1 MRYRSA
7 SKRRRSRPQL
17 KKWSNATVTASK
29 TFVRATTGVR
39 AGKRISRTIL
49 HRSNSDESVFK
60 KHEGH
65 EPGVELQDDEPQRG
79 VASWASSFEKLL
91 GDPAGLHTFAEF
103 LKKEFSHENI
113 YFWVACEKYRSL
125 SIASERAAAARD
137 IFERH
142 LCLGALE
149 PVNVDSHAR
158 QDTQDGLTEAAPT
171 LFLQAQKQI
180 FNLMK
185 FDSYPRFLKSELY
198 KECLVRELSG
208 QELPF
213 PGGDDLDTGLQL
225 HTTAD
230 SPGHSKL
237 KKSRSDAEDRRRKS
251 LLPWHRKNRSKSKD
265 RGESEYNK
273 LRMMQQKRDTEDTVS
288 VRSDVTSSRSSLAS
302 WDLALRGSFSRQ
314 SVTSGEG
321 ESCCTLCRVILPDG
335 ATTVVQT
342 RSSESIRD
350 LVLRLLDKRGL
361 HYSAFEVF
369 DGTNVKPLSL
379 DEDSTILAGKEVR
392 VEQRAVFRLDLP
404 NRKTVGVKAKPG
416 KSLGEVLR
424 PILHKYGY
432 KLELVTLCL
441 MSENE
446 VVELTAP
453 VTSVDNQRLQVL
465 TRSAEAWKNE
475 VAHTVASQ
483 HKLKAA
489 VPTLDEIT
497 NRVFEELLQGKVAD
511 GVHTTSD
518 QGSIR
523 SEDWGSEHSS
533 GIFGR
538 FLRRDSAL
546 LDKARESRV
555 KGKKAT
561 NSSKHTGDES
571 ESKGAATS
579 SNPKPPLIAKWKVGV
594 KLQGRSESDELYEGL
609 KRAQRSRLEDQRGTE
624 INFELPDFLKDKEN
638 APQTGKKF
646 RKLRRGDESTSKF
659 YEPTDLPAGS
669 SQESLPV
676 GASGGKCGFRPDK
689 TPTTPGALVTR
700 LLDQSFVTE
709 GVIPSPRQAEEYFLG
724 RRPDPGKSDKARR
737 GESSAPSSSLDNT
750 LVELNPL
757 EATLTCGDSSDELT
771 QGSNRPRQYSDPPP
785 LPPKPKHLPVK
796 ASLWGSGTSAVGSSN
811 PPTFR
816 APAEAANSRFLR
828 PSEAK
833 RDVRVCRSRRAVYL
847 DQPSSS
853 FV

>member
-1 MRYRSA
+1 MVTTMVSLIQN
-7 SKRRRSRPQL
+7 RPQL
-17 KKWSNATVTASK
+17 KKWGNATFTASR
-29 TFVRATTGVR
+29 TFVRATSGRSTGR
-39 AGKRISRTIL
+39 RITRSLRQ
-49 HRSNSDESVFK
+49 RSNSSDDSVFN

-65 EPGVELQDDEPQRG
+65 EPGVELLHDDETERG
-79 VASWASSFEKLL
+79 VTSWASSFEKLL

-113 YFWVACEKYRSL
+113 YFWVACEKYRLL
-125 SIASERAAAARD
+125 SSETERATAARD

-158 QDTQDGLTEAAPT
+158 QATQDGLAEAAPS

-198 KECLVRELSG
+198 KDCLVRELSG
-208 QELPF
+208 RELPF

-225 HTTAD
+225 HAPVD
-230 SPGHSKL
+230 NNNGHSKL

-251 LLPWHRKNRSKSKD
+251 LLPWNRKNRSKSKD

-273 LRMMQQKRDTEDTVS
+273 LRMLQQKRDTEDTVS

-342 RSSESIRD
+342 RSSECVRD

-361 HYSAFEVF
+361 HYSAFDVF
-369 DGTNVKPLSL
+369 AGTNIKPLSL
-379 DEDSTILAGKEVR
+379 DEDSAVLAGKEVR

-432 KLELVTLCL
+432 KLELITLCL
-441 MSENE
+441 FHLSGVISQKNIYLFSQMSENE
-446 VVELTAP
+446 VVELSAS
-453 VTSVDNQRLQVL
+453 VMSVDNQRLQVL
-465 TRSAEAWKNE
+465 TRSAEGSYDAWKNE
-475 VAHTVASQ
+475 VAQTVASQ

-489 VPTLDEIT
+489 GPTLDEIT

-511 GVHTTSD
+511 GTHTTSD

-523 SEDWGSEHSS
+523 
-533 GIFGR
+533 
-538 FLRRDSAL
+538 
-546 LDKARESRV
+546 ESRV
-555 KGKKAT
+555 KSKKAIG
-561 NSSKHTGDES
+561 SSKHTGDDS
-571 ESKGAATS
+571 EGKMTTS
-579 SNPKPPLIAKWKVGV
+579 NTKPPLIAKWKVGV
-594 KLQGRSESDELYEGL
+594 KLQGRSESDG
-609 KRAQRSRLEDQRGTE
+609 
-624 INFELPDFLKDKEN
+624 KDKEN

-646 RKLRRGDESTSKF
+646 RKLRRGDESSAKF
-659 YEPTDLPAGS
+659 YETSEQPAGS
-669 SQESLPV
+669 SQENLQ
-676 GASGGKCGFRPDK
+676 SGTSSKCGYK
-689 TPTTPGALVTR
+689 STPGALVTR
-700 LLDQSFVTE
+700 LLDQSFVAE
-709 GVIPSPRQAEEYFLG
+709 GIIPSPRQAEEYFLG
-724 RRPDPGKSDKARR
+724 RRPDTNKLEKSRR
-737 GESSAPSSSLDNT
+737 GDSTGPPSSLENT

-757 EATLTCGDSSDELT
+757 ETTLTCGDSSDDLAH
-771 QGSNRPRQYSDPPP
+771 GSNRPRQYSDPPP
-785 LPPKPKHLPVK
+785 LPPKPKHIPVK
-796 ASLWGSGTSAVGSSN
+796 ASVWGSGAIAN
-811 PPTFR
+811 PSTFR
-816 APAEAANSRFLR
+816 TPAEGANSRFLR
-828 PSEAK
+828 PTETK
-833 RDVRVCRSRRAVYL
+833 RDAKVCRSRRAVYL